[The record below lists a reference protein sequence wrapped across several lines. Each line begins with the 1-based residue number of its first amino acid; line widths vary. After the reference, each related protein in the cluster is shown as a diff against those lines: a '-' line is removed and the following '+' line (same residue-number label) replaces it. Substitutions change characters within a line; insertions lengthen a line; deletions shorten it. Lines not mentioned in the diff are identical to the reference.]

1 MSDSYSRRCKY
12 CGKWIQMRQ
21 MPQGQWVAFD
31 GYDSVH
37 KCSRQYE
44 QLLDHYNSNN
54 STNRSQPTYRIPS
67 YRPHVESSGCLTMM
81 LPLLML
87 LIGVSFSH
95 KK

>member
-37 KCSRQYE
+37 KCSKQYE
-44 QLLDHYNSNN
+44 QLFDHHDSKN

-67 YRPHVESSGCLTMM
+67 YRPPVESSGCLTMM
-81 LPLLML
+81 LLLLTMF
-87 LIGVSFSH
+87 IGICFSV